1 MNTKGSGPN
10 DFRHSDD
17 LSELI
22 ESMKNDALEQAKK
35 ETGKRWKREKRK
47 YKKTQRFIEKENR
60 LKLTKISTNF
70 LSRKRR

>member
-22 ESMKNDALEQAKK
+22 KSMKNDALEQAKK
-35 ETGKRWKREKRK
+35 ETEQAKKEREKEVYEDAK
-47 YKKTQRFIEKENR
+47 VH
-60 LKLTKISTNF
+60 
-70 LSRKRR
+70 